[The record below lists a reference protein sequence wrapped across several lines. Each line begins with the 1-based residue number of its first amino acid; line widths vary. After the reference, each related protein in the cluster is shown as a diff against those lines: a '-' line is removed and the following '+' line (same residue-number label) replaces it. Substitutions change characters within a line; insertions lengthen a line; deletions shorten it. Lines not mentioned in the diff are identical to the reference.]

1 MTDPTRTPEPQET
14 QHLPRETQHLPHEA
28 QHPPQVQHLPQS
40 KWERAMPT
48 PQDAP
53 RWPPTEPEAAR
64 TQPSSPTAPSAP
76 QARPEVTYLPRP
88 TGPNWGLVLM
98 GFALVVVAAGVFANQ
113 ASGFQVS
120 QLAGTG
126 PGVLVGV
133 GLLFALMGIV
143 GMVGRRRH

>member
-14 QHLPRETQHLPHEA
+14 QHLPQETQHLPHEA
-28 QHPPQVQHLPQS
+28 QHPPQIQHPPQVQHLPQS

-53 RWPPTEPEAAR
+53 RWPPTEPE
-64 TQPSSPTAPSAP
+64 
-76 QARPEVTYLPRP
+76 ARPEVTYLPRP